1 MPPAKTIC
9 SAVLFC
15 LTAIVFAV
23 CFVML
28 REVIGGESPWL
39 GLLLMFY
46 FMGLAKVGEPLFVFR
61 MPSFIREVR
70 SWETKGII
78 YQRMGVQ
85 RFGQLLRAS
94 PFRLLNT
101 SVYLAKR
108 PWDLQSL
115 CRHAASFEATHFWA
129 ALMFTPYIAFVW
141 VRGQAAVAALFLV
154 IQVLFNIYPILHL
167 RFLRGRLGTILA
179 RHRRERMAPPA
190 GS

>member
-1 MPPAKTIC
+1 MPPAQTMR

-15 LTAIVFAV
+15 VTAIVFAV
-23 CFVML
+23 CFTML
-28 REVIGGESPWL
+28 KAVIGGESPWL

-70 SWETKGII
+70 DWEAKGDV

-101 SVYLAKR
+101 SVYLANR
-108 PWDLQSL
+108 PWDLHSL
-115 CRHAASFEATHFWA
+115 YRHAASFEATHFWA
-129 ALMFTPYIAFVW
+129 ALLFTPYIAFVW
-141 VRGQAAVAALFLV
+141 ARGEGAIAALFLV

-167 RFLRGRLGTILA
+167 RLLRGRLAPILA
-179 RHRRERMAPPA
+179 RDGRRM
-190 GS
+190 S